1 MTLRSLNLLGSA
13 ALVVVAAI
21 GLPASASAQT
31 VNDEIRCV
39 MVSNALVAGSKNPRG
54 RQIGASVG
62 AYFMGRLD
70 SRPPIQVKAAL
81 VRQNR
86 RLSGKEAE
94 AIMNACAVRATKAE
108 ARLRSLAK

>member
-1 MTLRSLNLLGSA
+1 MTLKSLNLLGSA
-13 ALVVVAAI
+13 ALVAGAAM
-21 GLPASASAQT
+21 GFPASASAQT

-39 MVSNALVAGSKNPRG
+39 MVSNALVARSKNPRG

-70 SRPPIQVKAAL
+70 FRPPAQVKAAL

-86 RLSGKEAE
+86 RIPGKEAE
-94 AIMNACAVRATKAE
+94 AVMNACAVHATKAE